1 MPRTP
6 GDGLTRSGLL
16 VLFTLLVPCIH
27 LAAADQRGGSLSVE
41 PSLLMP
47 MGPLGQDYGAAAQAD
62 LDFDLG
68 INPGWS
74 MIFGAGYTT
83 LPNLVQKDNY
93 LTLAPAW
100 IGLKSKAQFRQ
111 DVEIFWDLAL
121 EGTYAKEFYQNS
133 GSGSI
138 ETLDGGGVA
147 GAGFDLWLSPSLL
160 IGTEVKAHLV
170 VEGRDVYPFLQWGLR
185 LGLRG

>member
-1 MPRTP
+1 M
-6 GDGLTRSGLL
+6 TRSGLL
-16 VLFTLLVPCIH
+16 LMLTLLVPGFQ
-27 LAAADQRGGSLSVE
+27 LAAADQRGGSLSVV
-41 PSLLMP
+41 PAVLMP
-47 MGPLGQDYGAAAQAD
+47 MGPLGKHYGGAPQGN

-68 INPGWS
+68 ITPGWS
-74 MIFGAGYTT
+74 MIFGAGYSTHQ
-83 LPNLVQKDNY
+83 NLVQKDNY

-100 IGLKSKAQFRQ
+100 FGFKSKAQFRQ

-121 EGTYAKEFYQNS
+121 EGVYAKEFYQNS

-138 ETLDGGGVA
+138 ETLDGAGVA

-160 IGTEVKAHLV
+160 LGMEVKAHLV

>member
-1 MPRTP
+1 
-6 GDGLTRSGLL
+6 LTRSGLL
-16 VLFTLLVPCIH
+16 LLFLLLAPCFN

-47 MGPLGQDYGAAAQAD
+47 MGPLGQNYGAAAQAN

-68 INPGWS
+68 ISPDWS
-74 MIFGAGYTT
+74 MVFGAGYTT

-121 EGTYAKEFYQNS
+121 EGMYAKEFYQNS

-160 IGTEVKAHLV
+160 IGTEVKAHLI